1 MSENQPIEE
10 AFTEEEMRLAGIY
23 CRAVTGG
30 PTDFDREVQE
40 HLDRLARKRTKREA
54 SHSAEANHGEH
65 HPDPHLVWGGSGL
78 GP

>member
-1 MSENQPIEE
+1 MSASQSEPSEPEHHPIAD

-40 HLDRLARKRTKREA
+40 HLDRIERERTT
-54 SHSAEANHGEH
+54 HC
-65 HPDPHLVWGGSGL
+65 
-78 GP
+78 